1 MMRLISLLRVVGIL
15 EGISYLIL
23 LGIAM
28 PLKYLANLPHTVA
41 VVGGIHG
48 GLFVLYIALAILSTL
63 AFGWPIWRLVQA
75 VVASLI
81 PAGTFWFDRKLKE
94 LQSSNA
100 SQIKDQSE
108 PTT

>member
-1 MMRLISLLRVVGIL
+1 MMRLISVLRVVGIL
-15 EGISYLIL
+15 EGISFLVL

-48 GLFVLYIALAILSTL
+48 GLFIIYVALALLSTL
-63 AFGWPIWRLVQA
+63 VFRWPLWRLGQA
-75 VVASLI
+75 VVASLV

-94 LQSSNA
+94 LQIDVKEYPKKS
-100 SQIKDQSE
+100 
-108 PTT
+108 